1 MWYYKNKEFDPT
13 HDELSSWVGFVY
25 ELEDKSNGKKYIG
38 KKLLWSKRR
47 LPPLKGKK
55 RKRVQIKESDWKDY
69 YGSNEEVKGLVE
81 SHGGDRFIRTVLRLC
96 KTKGELSYYEA
107 KEQFDKDVLFDPM
120 YYNEFIGLKVHSKH
134 LGDIDGRRRKKVC
147 E

>member
-1 MWYYKNKEFDPT
+1 MWYYKDKEFNPT

-25 ELEDKSNGKKYIG
+25 EIEDKTNGKKYIG
-38 KKLLWSKRR
+38 KKTLWSKRR

-55 RKRVQIKESDWKDY
+55 RKRIQIKESGWKDY

-81 SHGGDRFIRTVLRLC
+81 AHGGDRFIRTVLRLC

-107 KEQFDKDVLFDPM
+107 KEQFDRDVLFDPM

-134 LGDIDGRRRKKVC
+134 LGDIDGRRREKVC

>member
-107 KEQFDKDVLFDPM
+107 KEQFDKEVLFDPM

-134 LGDIDGRRRKKVC
+134 LGDIDGRRREKVC

>member
-1 MWYYKNKEFDPT
+1 MWYFNNKKFEPT

-55 RKRVQIKESDWKDY
+55 RKRTQIKESDWKDY
-69 YGSNEEVKGLVE
+69 YGSNDEVKNLVE
-81 SHGGDRFIRTVLRLC
+81 AHGGDRFIRRVLRLC

-134 LGDIDGRRRKKVC
+134 LGDIDGRRREEVC

>member
-1 MWYYKNKEFDPT
+1 MWYFNDKKFEPT

-38 KKLLWSKRR
+38 KKLLWSKRK

-55 RKRVQIKESDWKDY
+55 RKRTQIKESDWKDY
-69 YGSNEEVKGLVE
+69 YGSNDEIKNLVE
-81 SHGGDRFIRTVLRLC
+81 AHGGDRFIRRVLRLC

-107 KEQFDKDVLFDPM
+107 KEQFDRDVLFDPM

-134 LGDIDGRRRKKVC
+134 LGDIDGRRREKVC

>member
-1 MWYYKNKEFDPT
+1 MWYFNDKIFEPT

-55 RKRVQIKESDWKDY
+55 RKRTQIKESDWKDY
-69 YGSNEEVKGLVE
+69 YGSNDEVK
-81 SHGGDRFIRTVLRLC
+81 RFSRSSWRR
-96 KTKGELSYYEA
+96 
-107 KEQFDKDVLFDPM
+107 Q
-120 YYNEFIGLKVHSKH
+120 VHSKSIAVMQ
-134 LGDIDGRRRKKVC
+134 D
-147 E
+147 

>member
-1 MWYYKNKEFDPT
+1 MYTCHTFRFKHVRASVNQRAA
-13 HDELSSWVGFVY
+13 FVMAP
-25 ELEDKSNGKKYIG
+25 LLKKYIG

-55 RKRVQIKESDWKDY
+55 RKRVQVKESDWKDY

-81 SHGGDRFIRTVLRLC
+81 SHGGDRFIRRVLRLC

-134 LGDIDGRRRKKVC
+134 LGDIDGRRREKVC

>member
-1 MWYYKNKEFDPT
+1 MWYFNDKKFEPT

-38 KKLLWSKRR
+38 KKLLWSKRK

-55 RKRVQIKESDWKDY
+55 RKRTQIKESDWKDY
-69 YGSNEEVKGLVE
+69 YGSNDEIKNLVE
-81 SHGGDRFIRTVLRLC
+81 AHGGDRFIRRVLRLC

-107 KEQFDKDVLFDPM
+107 KEQFDRDVLFDPM

-134 LGDIDGRRRKKVC
+134 LGASNGRRREEIC

>member
-1 MWYYKNKEFDPT
+1 M
-13 HDELSSWVGFVY
+13 
-25 ELEDKSNGKKYIG
+25 
-38 KKLLWSKRR
+38 WSKRR

-55 RKRVQIKESDWKDY
+55 RKRVQVKESDWKDY
-69 YGSNEEVKGLVE
+69 YGSNEEVKDLVE
-81 SHGGDRFIRTVLRLC
+81 AHGGDRFIRRVLRLC

-107 KEQFDKDVLFDPM
+107 KEQFDRDVLFDPM

-134 LGDIDGRRRKKVC
+134 LGASNGRTREEIC

>member
-1 MWYYKNKEFDPT
+1 MWYFNDKKFEPT

-55 RKRVQIKESDWKDY
+55 RKRTQIKESGWKDY
-69 YGSNEEVKGLVE
+69 RMLRYGFSMANGL
-81 SHGGDRFIRTVLRLC
+81 G
-96 KTKGELSYYEA
+96 YY
-107 KEQFDKDVLFDPM
+107 
-120 YYNEFIGLKVHSKH
+120 GLQPF
-134 LGDIDGRRRKKVC
+134 GF
-147 E
+147 

>member
-1 MWYYKNKEFDPT
+1 MWYFNNKIFEPT

-55 RKRVQIKESDWKDY
+55 RKRTQIKESDWKDY
-69 YGSNEEVKGLVE
+69 YGSNDEVKNLVE
-81 SHGGDRFIRTVLRLC
+81 AHGGDRFIRRVLRLC

-107 KEQFDKDVLFDPM
+107 KEQFDRDVLFDPM

-134 LGDIDGRRRKKVC
+134 PGDIDGRRREKVC

>member
-1 MWYYKNKEFDPT
+1 MWYFNDKKFEPT

-38 KKLLWSKRR
+38 KKLLWSKRK

-55 RKRVQIKESDWKDY
+55 RKRTQIKESDWKDY
-69 YGSNEEVKGLVE
+69 YGSTDEIQNIVE
-81 SHGGDRFIRTVLRLC
+81 AHGGDRFIRRVLRLC

-107 KEQFDKDVLFDPM
+107 KEQFDRDVLFDPM

-134 LGDIDGRRRKKVC
+134 LGASNGRRREEIC

>member
-1 MWYYKNKEFDPT
+1 MWYYKDKEFNPT

-25 ELEDKSNGKKYIG
+25 EIEDKTNGKKYIG
-38 KKLLWSKRR
+38 KKTLWSKRR

-55 RKRVQIKESDWKDY
+55 RKRIQIKESDWKDY

-81 SHGGDRFIRTVLRLC
+81 AHGGDRFIRTVLRLC

-107 KEQFDKDVLFDPM
+107 KEQFDRDVLFDPM

-134 LGDIDGRRRKKVC
+134 LGDIDGRRREKVC

>member
-1 MWYYKNKEFDPT
+1 MWYFNDKKFEPT

-38 KKLLWSKRR
+38 KKLLWSKRK

-55 RKRVQIKESDWKDY
+55 RKRTQIKESDWKDY
-69 YGSNEEVKGLVE
+69 YGSNDEVKNIVE
-81 SHGGDRFIRTVLRLC
+81 AHGGDRFIRRVLRLC

-107 KEQFDKDVLFDPM
+107 KEQFDRDVLFDPM

-134 LGDIDGRRRKKVC
+134 LGDIDGRRREKVC

>member
-1 MWYYKNKEFDPT
+1 MWYYKDKEFNQA
-13 HDELSSWVGFVY
+13 HDELSLWVGFVY
-25 ELEDKSNGKKYIG
+25 EIEDKTNGKKYIG
-38 KKLLWSKRR
+38 KKTLWSKRR

-55 RKRVQIKESDWKDY
+55 RKRIQIKESDWKDY

-81 SHGGDRFIRTVLRLC
+81 AHGGDRFIRTVLRLC

-107 KEQFDKDVLFDPM
+107 KEQFDRDVLLDPM

-134 LGDIDGRRRKKVC
+134 LGDIDGRRREKVC

>member
-1 MWYYKNKEFDPT
+1 MWYYKDKEFEPA

-25 ELEDKSNGKKYIG
+25 EIEDRTNGKKYIG
-38 KKLLWSKRR
+38 KKTLWSRRR

-55 RKRVQIKESDWKDY
+55 RKRIQIKESDWKDY

-81 SHGGDRFIRTVLRLC
+81 AHGGDRFIRTVLRLC

-107 KEQFDKDVLFDPM
+107 KEQFDRDVLLDPM

-134 LGDIDGRRRKKVC
+134 LGDIDGRRREKVC
-147 E
+147 K

>member
-55 RKRVQIKESDWKDY
+55 RKRVQVKESDWKDY

-81 SHGGDRFIRTVLRLC
+81 SHGGDRFIRRVLRLC

-134 LGDIDGRRRKKVC
+134 LGDIDGRRREEVC

>member
-1 MWYYKNKEFDPT
+1 MWYFNNKIFEPT

-55 RKRVQIKESDWKDY
+55 RKRVQVKESDWKDY
-69 YGSNEEVKGLVE
+69 YGSNEEVKDLVE
-81 SHGGDRFIRTVLRLC
+81 GG
-96 KTKGELSYYEA
+96 GQSAEA
-107 KEQFDKDVLFDPM
+107 NGFDKVHGDSSSKNGSEN
-120 YYNEFIGLKVHSKH
+120 NEEISEEVSKAT
-134 LGDIDGRRRKKVC
+134 DF
-147 E
+147 

>member
-55 RKRVQIKESDWKDY
+55 RKRVQVKESDWKDY

-81 SHGGDRFIRTVLRLC
+81 SHGGDRFIRRVLRLC

-134 LGDIDGRRRKKVC
+134 LGDIDGRRREKVC